1 MGGRR
6 PQYPKQ
12 SSYPQRG
19 SPADVNECRRP
30 LERRVCHHSCHNTVG
45 SFLCTCRPG
54 FRLRADRVSC
64 EGEAPPPLPTVGDWP
79 RPLSACPGHAPSE
92 PVPSPFTPSGHP
104 ATPSQRLALPCP
116 DPPTWRQAPLFPS
129 ALVFS
134 SSCLLLPTLHFLL
147 RFFFFPT
154 SLSILPSSFH
164 CFPSPS
170 VFSQMIKG

>member
-6 PQYPKQ
+6 ARYPKQ
-12 SSYPQRG
+12 SSCPQRG

-64 EGEAPPPLPTVGDWP
+64 EGEVPLPS
-79 RPLSACPGHAPSE
+79 LQSATGHAPSE
-92 PVPSPFTPSGHP
+92 RVPSPFTPSGHP

-116 DPPTWRQAPLFPS
+116 GHAHLAPGSLISVCPCFQ
-129 ALVFS
+129 FI
-134 SSCLLLPTLHFLL
+134 LLLPTLSFLP
-147 RFFFFPT
+147 RFFFSPLLYPFFPLLFT
-154 SLSILPSSFH
+154 VSPALLF
-164 CFPSPS
+164 FP
-170 VFSQMIKG
+170 K